1 MQRKQKVDRSFIGYS
16 QDKKVA
22 FYQNVLDEMIPV
34 TTPFQKPPVAY
45 TIVQTQLD
53 KVKSTIKLALTK
65 ATGTATAVGDA
76 FAIEDVSFEALDDYV
91 DSVAQGNSIII
102 ISSGYLATSDTANA
116 AVVTGM
122 PVISHEFIQAAGEA
136 AFDVVS
142 LGSEVTYNFIISTD
156 LTGLKKVGN
165 FYSNPTVGAQT
176 FFGSSKQKHVIV
188 TGLPSKVD
196 LFIVCYA
203 TNTAGNSLLS
213 NVLPF
218 ICK

>member
-22 FYQNVLDEMIPV
+22 FYQNLLDEMIPV
-34 TTPFQKPPVAY
+34 STPFQKPPVAY
-45 TIVQTQLD
+45 ALVQTQLD
-53 KVKSTIKLALTK
+53 KVKSSIKLALTK

-76 FAIEDVSFEALDDYV
+76 FDIVDVSFESLADYV

-102 ISSGYLATSDTANA
+102 ISSGFLATSDTANA
-116 AVVTGM
+116 AVVAGM
-122 PVISHEFIQAAGEA
+122 PVISHEFIQASGEA
-136 AFDVVS
+136 AFNVVP
-142 LGSEVTYNFIISTD
+142 LGTEVTYNFIISTD

-165 FYSNPTVGAQT
+165 FYSNPTLDAQT